1 MWRVV
6 TDSTMDLPQ
15 DLVEKYGIV
24 VVPIRI
30 HFGEETYLDK
40 VDLSEDDFYRL
51 IEERGIIPKTSQVT
65 PGQLVEAYERL
76 YQEGIRE
83 ILSIHISSH
92 LSGSY
97 DSAVQAARMVAH
109 KIRVI
114 PFDSLSGSGGLGFM
128 ALEAAKMALEGKP
141 LKRALQ
147 RLERMRD
154 AMRIYLMLDNLKFPQ
169 MSGRVTFVQQVVASM
184 LRLKM
189 IVAVRA
195 GHLVPTDKVRTRQR
209 ALDRLVQL
217 VAEEYDRRPLHIG
230 SMHAK
235 APETMQRLLNLARKR
250 LNVVSEITT
259 SLATSVAVH
268 LGPGTVGIV
277 AYPAD
282 LEQ

>member
-6 TDSTMDLPQ
+6 TDSTMDLP
-15 DLVEKYGIV
+15 DELVEQYQIV

-40 VDLSEDDFYRL
+40 VSLSEDDFYRL

-65 PGQLVEAYERL
+65 PGQLAAAYERL
-76 YQEGIRE
+76 AEEGVE
-83 ILSIHISSH
+83 AILSVHISSH

-97 DSAVQAARMVAH
+97 ESALQAAKMVAD
-109 KIRVI
+109 KVKVI

-128 ALEAAKMALEGKP
+128 ALEAAKMALSGRP
-141 LKRALQ
+141 LREALQ

-169 MSGRVTFVQQVVASM
+169 MSGRVTFVQQAVASM

-195 GHLVPTDKVRTRQR
+195 GRLVPTDKVRTRHR
-209 ALDRLVQL
+209 ALERLVQL
-217 VAEEYDRRPLHIG
+217 VAEEYGQRPLHIA

-235 APETMQRLLNLARKR
+235 APETMQRLLALARQR

-282 LEQ
+282 LES